1 MTTKKTS
8 ATEAATK
15 QIEDVVE
22 VGKKSVEQAMKA
34 STESYDQA
42 ISMTKEQVEKAS
54 EVFFK
59 SYDEATALNKESIDA
74 VVQAGEVL
82 TKGAETVGKAY
93 YEVTQASAEASV
105 EATKAMMGAKT
116 AKEFV
121 EIQAE
126 FARTSFDNILSESTR
141 LSEVSVKVAN
151 EAFEPL
157 QKQLNSSLEK
167 ALKAPSL

>member
-1 MTTKKTS
+1 
-8 ATEAATK
+8 
-15 QIEDVVE
+15 
-22 VGKKSVEQAMKA
+22 MKA
-34 STESYDQA
+34 STKSYDQA

-59 SYDEATALNKESIDA
+59 SFDEASALNKDSVDA
-74 VVQAGEVL
+74 VVKAGEVL
-82 TKGAETVGKAY
+82 TKGAETFGKAY
-93 YEVTQASAEASV
+93 YEIAQASAEASV
-105 EATKAMMGAKT
+105 EATKALMGAKT

-126 FARTSFDNILSESTR
+126 FARTSLDNFLSESTR

-157 QKQLNSSLEK
+157 QKQLNTSFEK
-167 ALKAPSL
+167 AFKVPAL

>member
-15 QIEDVVE
+15 QIEDAVE
-22 VGKKSVEQAMKA
+22 VGKKSVEKAMKA
-34 STESYDQA
+34 STESYEQA

-54 EVFFK
+54 EAFFK

-74 VVQAGEVL
+74 VVKAGEVL
-82 TKGAETVGKAY
+82 TKGAETFGKAY
-93 YEVTQASAEASV
+93 YEIAQASAEASV

-116 AKEFV
+116 AKELV

-126 FARTSFDNILSESTR
+126 FARTSFDNFLSESTR

-157 QKQLNSSLEK
+157 QKQLNTSFEK
-167 ALKAPSL
+167 AFKAPSL

>member
-15 QIEDVVE
+15 QIENVVE

-34 STESYDQA
+34 STKSYDQA

-59 SYDEATALNKESIDA
+59 SYDEVTALNKESVDA
-74 VVQAGEVL
+74 VVKAGEVL
-82 TKGAETVGKAY
+82 TKGAETFGKAY
-93 YEVTQASAEASV
+93 YEIAQASAEASV

-126 FARTSFDNILSESTR
+126 FARTSFDNFLSESTR

-157 QKQLNSSLEK
+157 QKQLNTSFEK
-167 ALKAPSL
+167 AFKAPSL

>member
-1 MTTKKTS
+1 MATKKTS

-34 STESYDQA
+34 STKSYDQA

-59 SYDEATALNKESIDA
+59 SYDEATALNKDSVDA
-74 VVQAGEVL
+74 VVKAGEVL
-82 TKGAETVGKAY
+82 TKGAETFGKAY
-93 YEVTQASAEASV
+93 YEIAQASAEASV

-126 FARTSFDNILSESTR
+126 FARTSFDNFLSESTR

-157 QKQLNSSLEK
+157 QKQLNTSFEK
-167 ALKAPSL
+167 AFKVPAL

>member
-15 QIEDVVE
+15 QIEDAVE

-34 STESYDQA
+34 STESYEQA

-54 EVFFK
+54 EDFFK
-59 SYDEATALNKESIDA
+59 SYDEATALNKEGIDA
-74 VVQAGEVL
+74 VVKAGEVL
-82 TKGAETVGKAY
+82 TKGAETFGKAY
-93 YEVTQASAEASV
+93 YEIAQASAEASV
-105 EATKAMMGAKT
+105 EATKALMGAKT

-126 FARTSFDNILSESTR
+126 FARTSFDNFLSESTR
-141 LSEVSVKVAN
+141 LSEVSVKAAN

-157 QKQLNSSLEK
+157 QKQLNTSLEK
-167 ALKAPSL
+167 AFKAPAL

>member
-1 MTTKKTS
+1 MATKKTS

-15 QIEDVVE
+15 QIEDAVE

-34 STESYDQA
+34 STKTYDQA

-59 SYDEATALNKESIDA
+59 SYDEATALNKDSVDA
-74 VVQAGEVL
+74 VVKAGEAL
-82 TKGAETVGKAY
+82 TKGAQTFGQAY
-93 YEVTQASAEASV
+93 YEIAQASAEANA

-121 EIQAE
+121 EIQAK
-126 FARTSFDNILSESTR
+126 FAHTSLDKFFSESTR

-151 EAFEPL
+151 EALEPL
-157 QKQLNSSLEK
+157 QKQLNTSFEK
-167 ALKAPSL
+167 AFKVPAL